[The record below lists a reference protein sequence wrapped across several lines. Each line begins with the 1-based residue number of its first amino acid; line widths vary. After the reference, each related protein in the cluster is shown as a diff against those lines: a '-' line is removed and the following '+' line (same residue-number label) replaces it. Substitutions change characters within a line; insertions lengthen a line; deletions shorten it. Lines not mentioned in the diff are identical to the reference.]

1 MLGVL
6 RNLGCCSKVGEDARH
21 HWCQYNPIWWFLV
34 LCSMLCL
41 LPGLWFHTCFGQGGW
56 RAMTMTT
63 THSGMS
69 ESDMTPRKKCYN
81 SCVLLSW
88 PGLHVH
94 TVDDSVQHNE
104 HERNTK
110 GLVKTTMVHTSST
123 SIRFVRLMVGGMEIF
138 QSDSQRISMLLPW
151 FFCPSQSSARAS
163 WLAARDFGL
172 SSRVTS
178 DLQDPAFSWTV
189 LYKWYTSGTK
199 PQKNSSSNDMKHA
212 STRCTSR
219 KSDQDAAK
227 TGTNF
232 PLHLVSGSNNRHSRI
247 RRSGP
252 DVGRLSTEIGFN
264 RSGTPAPWRNE
275 ARAS

>member
-1 MLGVL
+1 MEEREERRSKFCGESFVFRIGDPPEAAHVSASFGAVQSGLLRCRGVTLPRNRVLQGHSCLFRKHSCGCGWNESTHFMLGVL

-21 HWCQYNPIWWFLV
+21 HWCQYNPIWWFSV

-123 SIRFVRLMVGGMEIF
+123 SIRF
-138 QSDSQRISMLLPW
+138 
-151 FFCPSQSSARAS
+151 CAS
-163 WLAARDFGL
+163 HGWWNGDF
-172 SSRVTS
+172 
-178 DLQDPAFSWTV
+178 P
-189 LYKWYTSGTK
+189 
-199 PQKNSSSNDMKHA
+199 
-212 STRCTSR
+212 
-219 KSDQDAAK
+219 
-227 TGTNF
+227 
-232 PLHLVSGSNNRHSRI
+232 
-247 RRSGP
+247 
-252 DVGRLSTEIGFN
+252 E
-264 RSGTPAPWRNE
+264 
-275 ARAS
+275 